1 MTEQTDER
9 WFRVMLRNGAQTCF
23 VLALGHSETDAER
36 TVREEIPLYE
46 TEISWIEPMNDR
58 RVVAL

>member
-9 WFRVMLRNGAQTCF
+9 WFRVMLRRGSQTSF
-23 VLALGHSETDAER
+23 ILALGANEGDAER

-46 TEISWIEPMNDR
+46 TEISWIEPVNDR

>member
-9 WFRVMLRNGAQTCF
+9 WFRMMLRNGAQTCF
-23 VLALGHSETDAER
+23 VLALGRDEADAER
-36 TVREEIPLYE
+36 IVREEIPLYE
-46 TEISWIEPMNDR
+46 TEISWIEPVNDR